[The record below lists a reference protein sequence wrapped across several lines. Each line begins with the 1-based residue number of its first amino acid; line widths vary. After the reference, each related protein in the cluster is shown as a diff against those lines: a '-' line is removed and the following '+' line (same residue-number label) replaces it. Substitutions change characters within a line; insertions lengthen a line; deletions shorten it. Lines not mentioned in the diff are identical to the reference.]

1 METKPQGTPRVR
13 LGCGFL
19 CVSTV
24 LTCVL
29 LAINGLIVMNLVNA
43 VLPTLPEDLR
53 QDRDRVAQAV
63 VFLGPLALLV
73 IEWWACDV
81 AIDWLRP
88 VGGKGTGDGGQGTGG

>member
-1 METKPQGTPRVR
+1 MPKQQPSTKAR

-19 CVSTV
+19 CVSAV

-43 VLPTLPEDLR
+43 ILPTLPEEMR
-53 QDRDRVAQAV
+53 QDRAAQAV

-88 VGGKGTGDGGQGTGG
+88 VGGKGTRDKEQGTGG

>member
-1 METKPQGTPRVR
+1 MPTKPPPPAKAR

-19 CVSTV
+19 CVSAV

-43 VLPTLPEDLR
+43 ILPTLPEDLR
-53 QDRDRVAQAV
+53 QDRVAQAV

-73 IEWWACDV
+73 VEWWACDV

-88 VGGKGTGDGGQGTGG
+88 AGGSGTGKREQGTGS

>member
-1 METKPQGTPRVR
+1 MSAKISGTPKPR

-19 CVSTV
+19 CVSAL

-43 VLPTLPEDLR
+43 LLPILPSDLK
-53 QDRDRVAQAV
+53 DHRVDQAI
-63 VFLGPLALLV
+63 VFLGPMALL
-73 IEWWACDV
+73 ILEWWACDV

-88 VGGKGTGDGGQGTGG
+88 IAQSNQRPPH

>member
-1 METKPQGTPRVR
+1 MPFKSPSPARAR

-19 CVSTV
+19 CVSAV

-43 VLPTLPEDLR
+43 VLPTLPEEMR
-53 QDRDRVAQAV
+53 QDRVAQAV

-88 VGGKGTGDGGQGTGG
+88 AGESGGQVDRMRR

>member
-1 METKPQGTPRVR
+1 MPAKIPNTPKPR

-19 CVSTV
+19 CVSAL

-43 VLPTLPEDLR
+43 VLPILPSDLK
-53 QDRDRVAQAV
+53 DHRVDQAI
-63 VFLGPLALLV
+63 VFLGPMALL
-73 IEWWACDV
+73 ILEWWACDV

-88 VGGKGTGDGGQGTGG
+88 IAQSNQRPPN

>member
-1 METKPQGTPRVR
+1 
-13 LGCGFL
+13 L
-19 CVSTV
+19 CVSAV

-43 VLPTLPEDLR
+43 ILPTLPEEM
-53 QDRDRVAQAV
+53 QQHRVAQAV

-73 IEWWACDV
+73 VEWWACDV

-88 VGGKGTGDGGQGTGG
+88 AGRQETADREQGTDR

>member
-1 METKPQGTPRVR
+1 MPPKSHLPPKTR

-19 CVSTV
+19 CVSAL

-43 VLPTLPEDLR
+43 VLPVLPSDLK
-53 QDRDRVAQAV
+53 DHRVDQAI
-63 VFLGPLALLV
+63 VFLGPLLLLV

-88 VGGKGTGDGGQGTGG
+88 VENTSPKRERG

>member
-1 METKPQGTPRVR
+1 MPTKPTTTPTKAR

-19 CVSTV
+19 CVSAV

-43 VLPTLPEDLR
+43 ILPTLPEEM
-53 QDRDRVAQAV
+53 QQHRVAQAV

-81 AIDWLRP
+81 AIDWLTP
-88 VGGKGTGDGGQGTGG
+88 VGRQETRNGEQGGGR

>member
-1 METKPQGTPRVR
+1 MEIKWQKAPRAR

-19 CVSTV
+19 CVSAV

-43 VLPTLPEDLR
+43 ILPTLPEEMR
-53 QDRDRVAQAV
+53 QDRVAQAV

-73 IEWWACDV
+73 VEWWACDV
-81 AIDWLRP
+81 AIDWLKP
-88 VGGKGTGDGGQGTGG
+88 ATGKGTGNGGRSTGR

>member
-1 METKPQGTPRVR
+1 MPTKPTTTPTKAR

-19 CVSTV
+19 CVSAV

-43 VLPTLPEDLR
+43 ILPTLPEEM
-53 QDRDRVAQAV
+53 QQHRVAQAV

-73 IEWWACDV
+73 VEWWACDV

-88 VGGKGTGDGGQGTGG
+88 VGEKGMGDKGQGTAK